1 MNKILIGFISICAV
15 SPIACLAQQALPDA
29 PSASASAAPAPASPI
44 YSPPTQGERF
54 KAYVKHTYSIT
65 SVLEAGVR
73 GGIDQAR
80 DKPNEWPEGAQGYA
94 DRFGSAM
101 GQIAVRDTTEY
112 VVADLVREDIR
123 FIPCQSPCAES
134 KFKRALEDTFTAR
147 RGEDGHHAFS
157 IARLSGPIAGAA
169 VAKDTWYPAGY
180 GGSEIVRQA
189 GMSYTFVFIHNW
201 IRELAH

>member
-1 MNKILIGFISICAV
+1 MNKILIGFISICVV
-15 SPIACLAQQALPDA
+15 SPIACLAQQTLPDA
-29 PSASASAAPAPASPI
+29 PSASASTPVSLV

-54 KAYVKHTYSIT
+54 KAYVRHTYSIT
-65 SVLEAGVR
+65 SVIEAGVR
-73 GGIDQAR
+73 GAIDQAR
-80 DKPNEWPEGAQGYA
+80 DKPSQWPEGAQGYA

-112 VVADLVREDIR
+112 FVADLFREDIR

-147 RGEDGHHAFS
+147 RGDDGHHAFS
-157 IARLSGPIAGAA
+157 IARLSGPIVGAA

-180 GGSEIVRQA
+180 GGAEIVRQA
-189 GMSYTFVFIHNW
+189 GLSYAFVFVHNW